1 VYVKKFF
8 CLFWVT
14 VFILGF
20 SGLPAVHAQRRK
32 ITIKL
37 ASMVPENTP
46 WGAKLNQMSKE
57 WEQITGGEV
66 ELVVYHNSVAGDE
79 ADVVRKLRLNQ
90 IQGAVLTSFGLNA
103 ISPEILT
110 LSCPFLIRNE
120 GELNVVLENLKPEL
134 EKKIDE
140 KGFFTLAWSKAGWV
154 RIFAKTPVILPSD
167 LKKLKTGTNPNEPE
181 MEQALKTIG
190 YPVVPVASS
199 ETIVALN
206 SGRIDAVYQ
215 SPVIVAGMQLFGI
228 TKYMTSINIAP
239 VMGGIVLN
247 RVAWRAV
254 PDRYKARIIESAKKI
269 EREMDGEIQRLER
282 EAVST
287 MTRYGLIT
295 QQLSPEQNQAWYDDV
310 ERSYEAMLGTTL
322 NRDIFGKI
330 DGILKTYRGKR

>member
-1 VYVKKFF
+1 MKKIF
-8 CLFWVT
+8 CLFLIAGFV
-14 VFILGF
+14 LGF
-20 SGLPAVHAQRRK
+20 SGAPKVYAQRRR
-32 ITIKL
+32 ISIKL

-46 WGAKLNQMSKE
+46 WGVKLNQMSRE
-57 WEQITGGEV
+57 WAQITGGEV
-66 ELVVYHNSVAGDE
+66 ELVIYHNSVAGEE

-110 LSCPFLIRNE
+110 LSCPFLIRSE
-120 GELNVVLENLKPEL
+120 GELDAVLENLKPEL
-134 EKKIDE
+134 ERRIDE
-140 KGFFTLAWSKAGWV
+140 KGFFTLAWSKAGWAKV
-154 RIFAKTPVILPSD
+154 FSKTPVIFPAD
-167 LKKLKTGTNPNEPE
+167 LKKMKIATSPNEPE

-190 YPVVPVASS
+190 YPVVPVNPS

-215 SPVIVAGMQLFGI
+215 SPVIVASMQFFGI

-247 RVAWRAV
+247 RVAWRAI
-254 PDRYKARIIESAKKI
+254 PDRYKPRIIESAKRI

-282 EAVST
+282 DAIST

-295 QQLSPEQNQAWYDDV
+295 QQLTPEQDRVWYDDV
-310 ERSYEAMLGTTL
+310 ERSYPAMLGTTL
-322 NRDIFGKI
+322 DRDIFGRI
-330 DGILKTYRGKR
+330 EAILKNYRSRR

>member
-1 VYVKKFF
+1 
-8 CLFWVT
+8 
-14 VFILGF
+14 
-20 SGLPAVHAQRRK
+20 
-32 ITIKL
+32 
-37 ASMVPENTP
+37 MVPENTP
-46 WGAKLNQMSKE
+46 WGVKLNQMSRE
-57 WEQITGGEV
+57 WAQITGGEV
-66 ELVVYHNSVAGDE
+66 ELVVYHNGVAGEE

-90 IQGAVLTSFGLNA
+90 IQGAVLTSFGFNA

-110 LSCPFLIRNE
+110 LSCPFLIRDE
-120 GELNVVLENLKPEL
+120 GELNAVLENLKPEL
-134 EKKIDE
+134 EKRIDE

-167 LKKLKTGTNPNEPE
+167 LKKLKTGVNPNEPE

-190 YPVVPVASS
+190 YPVVPVNSN

-215 SPVIVAGMQLFGI
+215 SPILVAGMQLLGI

-254 PDRYKARIIESAKKI
+254 PDRYKPQIIESAKKI

-282 EAVST
+282 EAIST
-287 MTRYGLIT
+287 MTRYGLTI
-295 QQLSPEQNQAWYDDV
+295 QQLTPQQNQAWYDDV
-310 ERSYEAMLGTTL
+310 ERSYPAMLGTTL
-322 NRDIFGKI
+322 DRNIFGRI
-330 DGILKTYRGKR
+330 DTILKAYRSKR